1 MSLDRC
7 LPDLERKGELDV
19 GRSKEARELYEEL
32 RRYYERAHDP
42 ETAAALASQKTVERL
57 EAAAAHKKRNLIREM
72 TRKQDALVKM
82 RRFNGGDPAGIGPID
97 PRAGEAL
104 LGFDERAGHN
114 DSVQARST
122 TIKGRAHAMIEEI
135 LYRHHANLI
144 GNVRN
149 RAELEDVVR
158 ELFKPGSTGNDNARE
173 LADAWSRAAE
183 YLRGR
188 YNEAGGQIGKLDHWG
203 LPQSHSSKLV
213 RAAGYQAWRDFIT
226 PLLDRGRMIDN
237 MTGEPFT
244 DASLEIALR
253 DVFETIRTDGWSKIE
268 PGTASGKM
276 LANQKAEHRFL
287 HFADGDAWL
296 AYHNRFGGGNPFDA
310 MMGHIEAMS
319 RDTALMEILGPNPAA
334 FMTWLKDTIQKSAEL
349 DVSPGSKALERA
361 RAGLPKIQRLYDEIT
376 GALRRPENEKLALR
390 FSTVRSLQSATKLG
404 SATLSAVP
412 TDPAFGAITRRYNGL
427 PAWKMV
433 GGYAKM
439 LNPLSAEDRK
449 LAVRAG
455 LIAEEWA
462 HMTAAQ
468 HRVFAEEMGNEVSKR
483 LAAGVLRASGLAAYT
498 QAGRWAFGM
507 EFLGHLTNLVG
518 KSFDELDPRLARAM
532 QRHGISPGDWDVIR
546 NSPIEEHRG
555 AGWLLPQ
562 NVEDQRAGGAAD
574 KLLQMIQTETDY
586 AVPVP
591 DVRTRAL
598 MNSVAPRGTWIGEIG
613 RSAFLFKS
621 FGISV
626 LMMHGRRM
634 LLQTPINRARYAAAF
649 FIMTTLGGAIAL
661 ELKELAK
668 GKDLRDPRAEGE
680 KAKKQGVPAWAGHAQ
695 FWGAATAQGGG
706 WGIYG
711 DFLGS
716 SQNRFGGGFAS
727 TLAGPMVQSAQNF
740 GDATVGEG
748 FRAVTG
754 KPTHPGADVVKLL
767 KQETPGSS
775 LWYTRLAFERLV
787 ADQLQEEIDPNH
799 KKTWRAMSR
808 RAKEK
813 GQEFWWEPG
822 ETSPRRAPELA
833 KGK

>member
-1 MSLDRC
+1 VSLDHC
-7 LPDLERKGELDV
+7 LPDLERKGEIDV
-19 GRSKEARELYEEL
+19 GRSKEARALYEEL
-32 RRYYERAHDP
+32 KLYYGRSHDP
-42 ETAAALASQKTVERL
+42 DTAAALAAQKTVERL
-57 EAAAAHKKRNLIREM
+57 TAAAAHKKRNLIR
-72 TRKQDALVKM
+72 QLQAQQNALHRM
-82 RRFNGGDPAGIGPID
+82 RTYDGADPTSSGPLN
-97 PRAGEAL
+97 PRGAEAL
-104 LGFDERAGHN
+104 LAFDSKAGHN
-114 DSVQARST
+114 DSVMARANA
-122 TIKGRAHAMIEEI
+122 IKGRAHGMIDEI
-135 LYRHHANLI
+135 LYRYHTNLI

-158 ELFKPGSTGNDNARE
+158 EILKPGSSANDNARE
-173 LADAWSRAAE
+173 IADAWMKAAE

-188 YNEAGGQIGKLDHWG
+188 YNEAGGQIGKLDYG
-203 LPQSHSSKLV
+203 YLPQSHSSKLV
-213 RAAGYQAWRDFIT
+213 RAAGYQAWRDFIL
-226 PLLDRGRMIDN
+226 PLLDRGRMVDTK
-237 MTGEPFT
+237 TGEPFT

-253 DVFETIRTDGWSKIE
+253 DVFETIRTDGWSRID
-268 PGTASGKM
+268 PGSAGGKM

-287 HFADGDAWL
+287 HFDGGDAWL
-296 AYHNRFGGGNPFDA
+296 AYHEKFGSGSAFDA

-334 FMTWLKDTIQKSAEL
+334 TMRWLKDTVKASAER
-349 DVSPGSKALERA
+349 DVSPGTKAIA
-361 RAGLPKIQRLYDEIT
+361 IADKHIPKIQRLYDEIT
-376 GALRRPENEKLALR
+376 GSLRRPESERLAMG

-404 SATLSAVP
+404 SAILSAVP
-412 TDPAFGAITRRYNGL
+412 TDPAFGAVTRRFNGL
-427 PAWKMV
+427 PAWKMF
-433 GGYAKM
+433 GGYLKM
-439 LNPLSAEDRK
+439 MNPLGAEDRK

-468 HRVFAEEMGNEVSKR
+468 HRIFSEEMGNEVSKR

-507 EFLGHLTNLVG
+507 EFLGHLTNLVDKG
-518 KSFDELDPRLARAM
+518 FGELDPRLSRAM
-532 QRHGISPGDWDVIR
+532 LRHGIGADTWDAIRRSPL
-546 NSPIEEHRG
+546 EEHRG
-555 AGWLLPQ
+555 AAWLLPQ
-562 NVEDQRAGGAAD
+562 NVEDQLAGD
-574 KLLQMIQTETDY
+574 RLLQMIQTETDY

-626 LMMHGRRM
+626 MMMHGRRM
-634 LLQTPINRARYAAAF
+634 LEQTAINRARYAALF
-649 FIMTTLGGAIAL
+649 FALTTLGGAASL

-680 KAKKQGVPAWAGHAQ
+680 LAHRQGVPRWAGHAQ
-695 FWGAATAQGGG
+695 FWGASALQGGG

-711 DFLGS
+711 DFLAS

-740 GDATVGEG
+740 GDATIGEG
-748 FRAVTG
+748 FRYTQG
-754 KPTHPGADVVKLL
+754 QKTHPGQDVVRLL

-775 LWYTRLAFERLV
+775 LWYTRIAFERLV
-787 ADQLQEEIDPNH
+787 ADQLQEEIDPGYRKSWH
-799 KKTWRAMSR
+799 AMNR

-822 ETSPRRAPELA
+822 ETSPRRAPEVA
-833 KGK
+833 KVK